1 MPLYEHLMDCNS
13 PRGMPCKSASSIV
26 CLSRLTPSLRLAY
39 RSGVT
44 AGIVAPT
51 SGGMIS
57 GLSTFFDTG
66 APHLLAK
73 YAILQETAAFHVAIG
88 TGERSISTQIATLRH
103 LLFGN
108 GEGALARVFEKIVWV
123 SLGVP
128 VFFLKKKFNL
138 H

>member
-1 MPLYEHLMDCNS
+1 
-13 PRGMPCKSASSIV
+13 MPCKSASSIV

>member
-1 MPLYEHLMDCNS
+1 M
-13 PRGMPCKSASSIV
+13 
-26 CLSRLTPSLRLAY
+26 
-39 RSGVT
+39 T

-128 VFFLKKKFNL
+128 VFFLKKKKIQLALIQMLDRGRFL
-138 H
+138 SLWTCTAPTSWVL